1 MSILLLNLRHV
12 PDDEAEEV
20 RQLLQAHAIAF
31 HESPASRFGIS
42 AGALW
47 LTDETR
53 ADETRALLA
62 QYQAQ
67 RRDAARA
74 ALAQA
79 RADGSAVSFGQL
91 LRREPVRVIAALV
104 VIAALIALCS
114 LPYFL
119 LRG

>member
-20 RQLLQAHAIAF
+20 RQLLQAHAIEF
-31 HESPASRFGIS
+31 FEVPASRFGIS

-47 LTDETR
+47 L
-53 ADETRALLA
+53 ADE
-62 QYQAQ
+62 
-67 RRDAARA
+67 ARA
-74 ALAQA
+74 AEALQLLEQYQQRRREAARSAFAEAGAGGQA
-79 RADGSAVSFGQL
+79 TSFGQL
-91 LRREPVRVIAALV
+91 LRREPLRVVSALI

-119 LRG
+119 LRR